1 MNSASKMEQYTSQA
15 EKNIIVIFYKQASY
29 SLLLENVSQGNGVFS
44 LQTVSPNALDS
55 KTKLPRPIREENK
68 MF

>member
-1 MNSASKMEQYTSQA
+1 MEQYTSQA
-15 EKNIIVIFYKQASY
+15 EKNYNCYFFKKQASY

-55 KTKLPRPIREENK
+55 NTKLPRPIREENK